1 MACSDLQTNDS
12 SDRFGPFASIADAKE
27 GMCVLLDA
35 LNTCQHKSY
44 PKGQLFNRSKL
55 GTCPIHI
62 IYIVTWC
69 VDRRGSRFQ
78 GLVKPLAKCLKTC
91 TFFMTFMLNS
101 QALVLQST
109 VIPRSETQLM
119 VASSSTPNR
128 DALGVVMKHLW
139 HLIYGL
145 LLHTYVFIVAHS
157 RSRAEQ
163 SVV

>member
-1 MACSDLQTNDS
+1 MVAAPCLFHWIKVAWHA
-12 SDRFGPFASIADAKE
+12 RFFFNLHMTLPYTFLCKMFRIAYSVNGVFGSANQWLPFASIADAKE

-101 QALVLQST
+101 QALILQST
-109 VIPRSETQLM
+109 IIDQKLS
-119 VASSSTPNR
+119 
-128 DALGVVMKHLW
+128 
-139 HLIYGL
+139 
-145 LLHTYVFIVAHS
+145 
-157 RSRAEQ
+157 
-163 SVV
+163 